1 MTLTSRAV
9 REETLAERL
18 PYLTPDERAGLVALV
33 DRLRQRY
40 GDDLLRVVLFG
51 SKARGDFD
59 DESDLDVLV
68 VVRMSDDDYWR
79 YWNEI
84 VDVAWGIELAYS
96 IVTSLVIKS
105 EHDYA
110 TMREHQLLLARNI
123 ERDGVELWTM
133 QPNGPTFKF
142 A

>member
-68 VVRMSDDDYWR
+68 VVRNDDYWGCWR
-79 YWNEI
+79 EI
-84 VDVAWGIELAYS
+84 TDL
-96 IVTSLVIKS
+96 T
-105 EHDYA
+105 
-110 TMREHQLLLARNI
+110 TRLLLETGVNI
-123 ERDGVELWTM
+123 SALVRDEVSYQWWVSHRAPIYNSIQREGV
-133 QPNGPTFKF
+133 
-142 A
+142 AV